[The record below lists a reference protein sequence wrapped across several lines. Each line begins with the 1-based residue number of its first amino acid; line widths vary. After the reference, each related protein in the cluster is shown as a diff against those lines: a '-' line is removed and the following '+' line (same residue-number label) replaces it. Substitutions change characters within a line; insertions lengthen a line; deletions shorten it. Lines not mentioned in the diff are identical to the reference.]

1 MDPPKEILAIDP
13 GKHCGFARFING
25 IQVEVGTLHDEG
37 DIYPWLIKQTPSLF
51 VVEDYKI
58 RDKEHGGFDHQWQSV
73 FPAQV
78 IGAIR
83 FYALI
88 RAIPIVMQQA
98 SIKYAAAPMITQK
111 PYKKQSNRHYYD
123 AFLHG
128 AYFIRKH
135 NLKYDTNKNME

>member
-1 MDPPKEILAIDP
+1 MENYKEILAIDP

-25 IQVEVGTLHDEG
+25 LQVEMGTLHDEAE
-37 DIYPWLIKQTPSLF
+37 IYPWLIKQTPQLF

-58 RDKEHGGFDHQWQSV
+58 RDEKHGGFDHIFQSV

-88 RAIPIVMQQA
+88 RQIPVVMQQTQ
-98 SIKYAAAPMITQK
+98 IKYAASPLLFGK
-111 PYKKQSNRHYYD
+111 PYEKKQNKHHID
-123 AFLHG
+123 AMLHG
-128 AYFIRKH
+128 AYFIKTKG
-135 NLKYDTNKNME
+135 LSYGQK